1 MFEKE
6 LSEKFSTIFNIEKVT
21 YDSPGDSQE
30 QNCIFIDIDN
40 CNSTIKDGKALAIV
54 QGNAYMYAPANK
66 LPFGFFAKAIKK
78 ADPKLTKDLFFFNI
92 ENNSQRFQ
100 NIIQRGFSFQYFYRG
115 QFDPEIGTITG
126 LTLTIEES

>member
-6 LSEKFSTIFNIEKVT
+6 LSEKFGKIFNVAKVT

-30 QNCIFIDIDN
+30 QGCLFIDIDSAN
-40 CNSTIKDGKALAIV
+40 PTIKDGKALAIV
-54 QGNAYMYAPANK
+54 TGNAFMYAPADK
-66 LPFGFFAKAIKK
+66 LPFGFFGKAIRK
-78 ADPKLTKDLFFFNI
+78 ADIALTKDLFFFNI

-100 NIIQRGFSFQYFYRG
+100 NIIQRGFSFTYFYRG

-126 LTLTIEES
+126 ITLSIEEV